1 MFRWMFFCFIVGK
14 RMDVP
19 EEEHQK
25 RNEKRKKRKQEEEP
39 GRGRRGLRREEEEE
53 EEEEIRRGLSN
64 KRYVSSCIIED
75 ASLTFTDYSFNVYRW
90 MKDAGRKMR
99 KMTTEKENLNRN
111 LRVKKDEY
119 ETKCTS
125 TIEPV

>member
-1 MFRWMFFCFIVGK
+1 
-14 RMDVP
+14 MDVP

-53 EEEEIRRGLSN
+53 IRGLSN
-64 KRYVSSCIIED
+64 KRYVSSCFIED
-75 ASLTFTDYSFNVYRW
+75 TSLTFTDYSFNVYRW

-99 KMTTEKENLNRN
+99 KMTTEKKNLNRN
-111 LRVKKDEY
+111 FRVKKDEY

>member
-1 MFRWMFFCFIVGK
+1 
-14 RMDVP
+14 
-19 EEEHQK
+19 
-25 RNEKRKKRKQEEEP
+25 
-39 GRGRRGLRREEEEE
+39 
-53 EEEEIRRGLSN
+53 
-64 KRYVSSCIIED
+64 
-75 ASLTFTDYSFNVYRW
+75 

-99 KMTTEKENLNRN
+99 KMTTEKKNLNRN

>member
-1 MFRWMFFCFIVGK
+1 
-14 RMDVP
+14 MDVP

-53 EEEEIRRGLSN
+53 EEIRRGLSN

-75 ASLTFTDYSFNVYRW
+75 TSLTFTDYSFNVYRW

-99 KMTTEKENLNRN
+99 KMRTEKENLNRN

>member
-1 MFRWMFFCFIVGK
+1 
-14 RMDVP
+14 MDVP

-39 GRGRRGLRREEEEE
+39 ERGRRGLRRG
-53 EEEEIRRGLSN
+53 RRN
-64 KRYVSSCIIED
+64 KKRTIKQKVVSSCIIED

-125 TIEPV
+125 KIEPV